1 MTVTKY
7 FEEDL
12 YMDLKPA
19 EMQETTEFVDL
30 DDENEEPKTF
40 NSIAHDDDILQMYL
54 KDIGKVKLLNSKEEK
69 VLGKQIKEGKSA
81 QAEIAKRKLVQANLR
96 LVVSIAKK
104 YIGQGVLFMD
114 LVQEGSLGLIK
125 AAEKFDYSKN
135 FKFSTYA
142 TWWIKQTIIRAISN
156 NSRTIR
162 IPVHMT
168 EKIRRYKRVY
178 TTLSF

>member
-54 KDIGKVKLLNSKEEK
+54 KDIGKVKLLNSKE
-69 VLGKQIKEGKSA
+69 GF
-81 QAEIAKRKLVQANLR
+81 RQAN
-96 LVVSIAKK
+96 
-104 YIGQGVLFMD
+104 
-114 LVQEGSLGLIK
+114 
-125 AAEKFDYSKN
+125 
-135 FKFSTYA
+135 
-142 TWWIKQTIIRAISN
+142 
-156 NSRTIR
+156 
-162 IPVHMT
+162 
-168 EKIRRYKRVY
+168 
-178 TTLSF
+178 